1 MTPDE
6 RSNRAPRICHSF
18 SPLADDWRH
27 RAQGCEDTSMNEES
41 LERANAFLAA
51 VAARIQPGELL
62 ETTPT
67 QLGRDI
73 GVEEPL
79 AAARA
84 VRALLARKRL
94 EAEGGRYRLL
104 DPTPIQPGE
113 KEQVARPRR
122 AKAKPRRAPRREEPS
137 SGRPT
142 YSQVGREAIDR
153 LVELGKEVSSLR
165 AALRT
170 ARDEAREAREGREDA
185 ERRARTLAERVRE
198 LEGRAE
204 MAESNLRTLLAAAKG
219 AGRDQVG
226 DTEMEAILGV
236 LKGGDEEPEAAEG
249 VADVP
254 SGQAGS

>member
-1 MTPDE
+1 
-6 RSNRAPRICHSF
+6 
-18 SPLADDWRH
+18 
-27 RAQGCEDTSMNEES
+27 MNDES
-41 LERANAFLAA
+41 LDRANAFLAA

-122 AKAKPRRAPRREEPS
+122 AKAKPRRAQRREPS

-170 ARDEAREAREGREDA
+170 ARDEARDAREGREDA
-185 ERRARTLAERVRE
+185 ERRARTLGERVRE

-226 DTEMEAILGV
+226 DTEMEAIL
-236 LKGGDEEPEAAEG
+236 
-249 VADVP
+249 
-254 SGQAGS
+254 